1 MRKLLVSLVLLVGAS
16 AWAQQPEPGCQIANA
31 LFGALFKAPGNAI
44 PCGPAGA
51 NTGNAAQPQSPN
63 PVARAGE
70 SRGMNNELDT
80 ADNLAQLLET
90 VRARYAQLD
99 PEKRNVIASDEF
111 CLDAMKVYS
120 RYQSILNS
128 GYDQLQRR
136 CIVQSEPIR
145 RAFFEQSNIAQK
157 KAMEANDRERAAQE
171 KARVKKEADE
181 VNAVVADLRSG
192 KKIPTNCSQYMVTKG
207 ANIDSLNASVMV
219 AAYQAPTGV
228 GPFLG
233 AVDQINGDTLVLSG
247 KLPGLLQ
254 LVARPPANSILEI
267 DKSARI
273 FNGGAIRMGGV
284 VEGFA
289 TQIGT
294 RSVKLVNGST
304 STVAVMRAVCIA
316 GNS

>member
-1 MRKLLVSLVLLVGAS
+1 
-16 AWAQQPEPGCQIANA
+16 
-31 LFGALFKAPGNAI
+31 
-44 PCGPAGA
+44 
-51 NTGNAAQPQSPN
+51 
-63 PVARAGE
+63 
-70 SRGMNNELDT
+70 
-80 ADNLAQLLET
+80 
-90 VRARYAQLD
+90 
-99 PEKRNVIASDEF
+99 
-111 CLDAMKVYS
+111 
-120 RYQSILNS
+120 
-128 GYDQLQRR
+128 
-136 CIVQSEPIR
+136 
-145 RAFFEQSNIAQK
+145 
-157 KAMEANDRERAAQE
+157 
-171 KARVKKEADE
+171 
-181 VNAVVADLRSG
+181 
-192 KKIPTNCSQYMVTKG
+192 MVTKG

-247 KLPGLLQ
+247 KLPGLFQ
-254 LVARPPANSILEI
+254 LVARPPDNSILEI

-273 FNGGAIRMGGV
+273 FNGSAIRMGGV